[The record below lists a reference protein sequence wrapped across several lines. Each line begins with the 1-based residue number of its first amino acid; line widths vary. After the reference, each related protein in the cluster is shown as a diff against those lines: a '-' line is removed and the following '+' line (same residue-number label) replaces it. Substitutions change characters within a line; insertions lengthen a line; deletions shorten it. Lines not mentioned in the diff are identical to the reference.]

1 MGRLEKAGIV
11 VVGGLILVIV
21 VVGAL
26 NRQGTTDEDKGP
38 GPSVRADA
46 AKKDARDRLNR
57 SENPVP
63 LEDIEARMK
72 KEAAKRRAALDAQK
86 RSKQEKTSKRGGEPV
101 DFDGTS
107 RIVND
112 DPTPSEVRPGPQPPA
127 PRSAWPKTYK
137 VKPGDYLEKLCKQFY
152 GRAGL
157 VSKVLAANPGLDPR
171 RMRINQEIIF
181 PAPPAASPAMASG
194 KDSGE
199 RLVSIKAA
207 KQPRPSFISSDYVR
221 RHAGGSTVS
230 AAPSKGRTHKVA
242 KGEVLGSIAKRYYG
256 SAAPKYIRVLVE
268 ANKSLL
274 TNPDKL
280 KVGWTLVIPD
290 VN

>member
-26 NRQGTTDEDKGP
+26 NRQGTTNDEQGP

-46 AKKDARDRLNR
+46 PKKDARDRLNR
-57 SENPVP
+57 SENPVSIT
-63 LEDIEARMK
+63 DIEARMK
-72 KEAAKRRAALDAQK
+72 KEAEARRQARGDEKEPVPAKPSQA
-86 RSKQEKTSKRGGEPV
+86 GGNPV
-101 DFDGTS
+101 DFDPS
-107 RIVND
+107 PAVAAKEPAKS
-112 DPTPSEVRPGPQPPA
+112 DPRPSSKPAA
-127 PRSAWPKTYK
+127 PRGAWPKTYK
-137 VKPGDYLEKLCKQFY
+137 VKSGDYLEKLCKQFY

-157 VSKVLAANPGLDPR
+157 VAKVLAANPGLDPR
-171 RMRINQEIIF
+171 RMQVNQEIVF
-181 PAPPAASPAMASG
+181 PAPPAVAPRAES
-194 KDSGE
+194 KE
-199 RLVSIKAA
+199 RLVSMKGD
-207 KQPRPSFISSDYVR
+207 KQPRPSFISADYVR
-221 RHAGGSTVS
+221 RHAGASKTP
-230 AAPSKGRTHKVA
+230 AASSQGRTHKVA

-280 KVGWTLVIPD
+280 KVGWTLIIPD

>member
-26 NRQGTTDEDKGP
+26 NRQGTMDEDKGP

-57 SENPVP
+57 SENPVA
-63 LEDIEARMK
+63 LDDIEARMK
-72 KEAAKRRAALDAQK
+72 KEAAKRRAALDAK
-86 RSKQEKTSKRGGEPV
+86 KGSKQEKPSDAGGKPV
-101 DFDGTS
+101 DFDGKS
-107 RIVND
+107 HLANN
-112 DPTPSEVRPGPQPPA
+112 PSTPSKADPVPPSPA
-127 PRSAWPKTYK
+127 PRGAWPKTYK
-137 VKPGDYLEKLCKQFY
+137 VKGGDYLEKLCKDFY
-152 GRAGL
+152 GRAGM

-171 RMRINQEIIF
+171 RMRIDQEIVF
-181 PAPPAASPAMASG
+181 PAPPATASRAT
-194 KDSGE
+194 SGE
-199 RLVSIKAA
+199 RLVSIKGV
-207 KQPRPSFISSDYVR
+207 KSPRPSFISSDYVR
-221 RHAGGSTVS
+221 RHAGASTTS

-280 KVGWTLVIPD
+280 KVGWTLIIPD